1 MREFRYQ
8 RTAPLLPEAA
18 DLASPA
24 QRMNR
29 FGVAV
34 AVLAGLGVIALAVLV
49 SPIAAPSATM
59 ASYSAVGASS
69 AATASSAAKKD
80 SSSEPSTWTAS
91 HAVESASAVSETQ
104 GKGDL
109 QEKPAPVAGASQFEV
124 VLAALPHRAAK
135 SDYLPRR
142 AQASPPQAEPQPAVI
157 DSWRDADLLSR
168 LDGGD
173 AADSDAVSPPEM
185 ADSES
190 QTASNSDAEPVVK
203 PKAKPNKT
211 TRSAPVRAD
220 VNMRAR
226 PDNNAAVIMVVPA
239 KSEVGLIS
247 CRYWCE
253 VTFRG
258 KRGWIYKGF
267 VRGV

>member
-1 MREFRYQ
+1 MRELRYQ

-18 DLASPA
+18 DLASPVR
-24 QRMNR
+24 RMNR

-34 AVLAGLGVIALAVLV
+34 AVLAGLGAVALAVLV

-69 AATASSAAKKD
+69 ASTVSSATKKN
-80 SSSEPSTWTAS
+80 SSSDPSTLTAS

-109 QEKPAPVAGASQFEV
+109 QEKPASVAGASQFEV

-135 SDYLPRR
+135 SDYLSRR
-142 AQASPPQAEPQPAVI
+142 VRASPPQPEPQPAVI
-157 DSWRDADLLSR
+157 DSWLDADLLSR
-168 LDGGD
+168 PDGGD
-173 AADSDAVSPPEM
+173 AVDRDTVSPPEM
-185 ADSES
+185 AES
-190 QTASNSDAEPVVK
+190 QTASDSEAEPVVK
-203 PKAKPNKT
+203 PKAKPNKA
-211 TRSAPVRAD
+211 TRSAPVRSD

-239 KSEVGLIS
+239 KSEVGLIG
-247 CRYWCE
+247 CRHWCE
-253 VTFRG
+253 VIFRG